1 MTTDSL
7 ADAGDAGMAREAGA
21 ARDAGAVR
29 GRHPA
34 REALRRVA
42 GRVRDGDLG
51 PLPVILGL
59 VLIAVYFQTRNPNFL
74 TARNLSNL
82 ILQTAVLGTLAIGLV
97 MVLLVGEIDLSV
109 AAVSGFCAGV
119 LAQLL
124 AHGWGTV
131 PAIVVAIGTG
141 LLIGAVQGALVVFG
155 HMPSFVV
162 TLTGLLVWQG
172 LLLALIGDAGEVRIR
187 DAFVKDIASSYL
199 TPGFAW
205 TLGVLLVAGVA
216 AASLAGRAEA
226 RRLGLPGQ
234 PLPSLAGRA
243 LLVAGSAAATIAVL
257 DAYFGVPWLLVALVA
272 LALLLGGVLGQTV
285 WGQHIYAVGGNREA
299 ARRAGVNV
307 RGTALTVF
315 TIAGGVS
322 ALAGIFDA
330 SRQFAVS
337 NAAGGGTLGL
347 NAIAA
352 VVIGGISLFGGRGK
366 AYMALLGALVVG
378 SVSNGLDLLG
388 ESAAVKNVATG
399 VILLAA
405 VAIDALSRRR
415 RQLAGRSA

>member
-1 MTTDSL
+1 MS
-7 ADAGDAGMAREAGA
+7 AQSVAGPAEAGMPDPAPSARQ
-21 ARDAGAVR
+21 
-29 GRHPA
+29 
-34 REALRRVA
+34 ALRRLA

-59 VLIAVYFQTRNPNFL
+59 IVIAGYFQARNANFL
-74 TARNLSNL
+74 TARNMSNL

-97 MVLLVGEIDLSV
+97 MVLLIGEIDLSV

-131 PAIVVAIGTG
+131 PAIAAAVGTG
-141 LLIGAVQGALVVFG
+141 LVIGAVQGALVVFG

-187 DAFVKDIASSYL
+187 DPFVKDIASSYL

-205 TLGVLLVAGVA
+205 TLGIVLVAGVA
-216 AASLAGRAEA
+216 AASVAARAEA

-234 PLPSLAGRA
+234 PLPALAART
-243 LLVAGSAAATIAVL
+243 LLVGAAAVATIVIL

-272 LALLLGGVLGQTV
+272 LVLLLGGVLGQTV

-299 ARRAGVNV
+299 ARRAGINV

-315 TIAGGVS
+315 TVAGGVS

-352 VVIGGISLFGGRGK
+352 VVIGGISLFGGRGR

-378 SVSNGLDLLG
+378 SVGNGLDLLG
-388 ESAAVKNVATG
+388 ESAAVKNTATG

-415 RQLAGRSA
+415 RQVAGRAA

>member
-1 MTTDSL
+1 MSTNSV
-7 ADAGDAGMAREAGA
+7 AGPAEAGMTRPAPSARQ
-21 ARDAGAVR
+21 
-29 GRHPA
+29 
-34 REALRRVA
+34 ALRRLA

-59 VLIAVYFQTRNPNFL
+59 IVIASYFQARNANFL
-74 TARNLSNL
+74 TARNMSNL

-97 MVLLVGEIDLSV
+97 MVLLIGEIDLSV
-109 AAVSGFCAGV
+109 AAVSGFSAGV

-124 AHGWGTV
+124 AHGWGTA
-131 PAIVVAIGTG
+131 PAVAAAVGTG
-141 LLIGAVQGALVVFG
+141 LVIGAVQGALVVFG

-187 DAFVKDIASSYL
+187 DPFVKDIASSYL

-205 TLGVLLVAGVA
+205 TLGIVLVAGAA
-216 AASLAGRAEA
+216 AASLAARAEA

-234 PLPSLAGRA
+234 PVPALAART
-243 LLVAGSAAATIAVL
+243 LLVAAAAVATIVIL

-272 LALLLGGVLGQTV
+272 LVLLLGGVLGQTV

-299 ARRAGVNV
+299 ARRAGINV

-315 TIAGGVS
+315 TVAGGVS

-347 NAIAA
+347 NAIAS
-352 VVIGGISLFGGRGK
+352 VVIGGVSLFGGRGK

-378 SVSNGLDLLG
+378 SVGNGLDLLG
-388 ESAAVKNVATG
+388 ESAAVKNTATG

-415 RQLAGRSA
+415 RQLAGRAA

>member
-1 MTTDSL
+1 MSTNTVSTNDL
-7 ADAGDAGMAREAGA
+7 AATADAGRS
-21 ARDAGAVR
+21 
-29 GRHPA
+29 HPA
-34 REALRRVA
+34 RPVRHALRRAA

-51 PLPVILGL
+51 PLPVIVGL
-59 VLIAVYFQTRNPNFL
+59 VLISTYFQARNPNFL
-74 TARNLSNL
+74 TARNMSNL

-97 MVLLVGEIDLSV
+97 MVLLIGEIDLSV
-109 AAVSGFCAGV
+109 AAVSGLCAGV

-124 AHGWGTV
+124 AHGWATV
-131 PAIVVAIGTG
+131 PAVAAAIGTG
-141 LLIGAVQGALVVFG
+141 LVIGAVQGALVVFG

-187 DAFVKDIASSYL
+187 DPFVKDIASSYL
-199 TPGFAW
+199 TAGFAW
-205 TLGVLLVAGVA
+205 TLGIVLVAGVA
-216 AASLAGRAEA
+216 AVGFTGRAEA

-234 PLPSLAGRA
+234 RLPAIGARA
-243 LLVAGSAAATIAVL
+243 LLVAAATVATVVIL

-272 LALLLGGVLGQTV
+272 LVLLLGGVLGQTV

-299 ARRAGVNV
+299 ARRAGINV
-307 RGTALTVF
+307 RGTVLTVF
-315 TIAGGVS
+315 TLAGGVS

-378 SVSNGLDLLG
+378 AVGNGLDLLG
-388 ESAAVKNVATG
+388 ESAAVKNTATG

-405 VAIDALSRRR
+405 VAIDAISRRR
-415 RQLAGRSA
+415 RQLAGRVA